1 MRSTKTPARMPDAPT
16 RTALV
21 FGASGQIG
29 AALLARLAGGGWQA
43 FAVSRV
49 PRPPAGG
56 VTWLT
61 GEFANVGGLP
71 EAVDV
76 VFSTGPLDG
85 FAQWYARGQVATR
98 RVVAFGSTS
107 LDTKQTSADAHERD
121 IVARLQAAERLVFDT
136 ASANGAAATVLRPT
150 LVYGAGRDQTL
161 ARIAAMARR
170 VGFFVLPRGAE
181 GKRQPVPGQQPK
193 SVGHDPCGGVG
204 AAARQG
210 QRVDAGAEID
220 GDAGLGLEAIEQ
232 LGRDVVSPVVEIEL
246 PAIGRREVSRGSL
259 GARRVGCSGG
269 RGRCTAGLTASTDG
283 GLTAACGQGHDPC
296 QAERQ
301 QDAGRSAVLPPV
313 HLYLFLLAMM

>member
-1 MRSTKTPARMPDAPT
+1 MPDAPT

-29 AALLARLAGGGWQA
+29 EALLARLAGGGWQV

-85 FAQWYARGQVATR
+85 FAQWHARGQVATR

-107 LDTKQTSADAHERD
+107 LDTKQASADAYERD

-161 ARIAAMARR
+161 ARIAAMGRR
-170 VGFFVLPRGAE
+170 MGFFALPRSAN
-181 GKRQPVPGQQPK
+181 GKRQPVH
-193 SVGHDPCGGVG
+193 VDDLAH
-204 AAARQG
+204 AALAV
-210 QRVDAGAEID
+210 VDAPATHGKAYALPGGETLAYRD
-220 GDAGLGLEAIEQ
+220 MVARTLAALDPPAKLWEVPMPVFRTALWLARKAGMM
-232 LGRDVVSPVVEIEL
+232 R
-246 PAIGRREVSRGSL
+246 
-259 GARRVGCSGG
+259 
-269 RGRCTAGLTASTDG
+269 GLTDDAVARMREDLVFDASPAWRDFGYAPRPFEPDAKAVRRQCVG
-283 GLTAACGQGHDPC
+283 G
-296 QAERQ
+296 
-301 QDAGRSAVLPPV
+301 
-313 HLYLFLLAMM
+313 

>member
-1 MRSTKTPARMPDAPT
+1 MPDAPT

-29 AALLARLAGGGWQA
+29 EALLARLAGGGWQV

-107 LDTKQTSADAHERD
+107 LDTKQASADAYERD

-161 ARIAAMARR
+161 ARIAAMGRR
-170 VGFFVLPRGAE
+170 MGFFVLPRGAN
-181 GKRQPVPGQQPK
+181 GKRQPVH
-193 SVGHDPCGGVG
+193 VDDLAH
-204 AAARQG
+204 AALAV
-210 QRVDAGAEID
+210 VDAPATD
-220 GDAGLGLEAIEQ
+220 GKAYALPGGETLAYRDMVARTLAALDPPARLWEVPMPVFRTALWLVRNAGMM
-232 LGRDVVSPVVEIEL
+232 R
-246 PAIGRREVSRGSL
+246 
-259 GARRVGCSGG
+259 
-269 RGRCTAGLTASTDG
+269 GLTDDAVARVREDLVFDASPAWRDFGYAPRPFEPDAKAVRRQCVG
-283 GLTAACGQGHDPC
+283 G
-296 QAERQ
+296 
-301 QDAGRSAVLPPV
+301 
-313 HLYLFLLAMM
+313 

>member
-1 MRSTKTPARMPDAPT
+1 MPDAPT

-29 AALLARLAGGGWQA
+29 EALLARLAGTGWQV
-43 FAVSRV
+43 FAVSRR

-107 LDTKQTSADAHERD
+107 LDTKQASADAYERD
-121 IVARLQAAERLVFDT
+121 IVARLQVAERLVFDT
-136 ASANGAAATVLRPT
+136 ASTNGAAATVLRPT

-161 ARIAAMARR
+161 ARIAAMGRR
-170 VGFFVLPRGAE
+170 MGFFVLPRGAN
-181 GKRQPVPGQQPK
+181 GKRQPVH
-193 SVGHDPCGGVG
+193 VDDLAH
-204 AAARQG
+204 AALAV
-210 QRVDAGAEID
+210 VDAPATD
-220 GDAGLGLEAIEQ
+220 GKAYALPGGETLAYRDMVARTLAALDPPAKLWEVPMPVFRTALWLARKAGMM
-232 LGRDVVSPVVEIEL
+232 R
-246 PAIGRREVSRGSL
+246 
-259 GARRVGCSGG
+259 
-269 RGRCTAGLTASTDG
+269 GLTDDAVARMREDLVFDASPAWRDFGYAPRPFEPDAKAVRRQCVG
-283 GLTAACGQGHDPC
+283 G
-296 QAERQ
+296 
-301 QDAGRSAVLPPV
+301 
-313 HLYLFLLAMM
+313 

>member
-1 MRSTKTPARMPDAPT
+1 MPDAPT

-29 AALLARLAGGGWQA
+29 EALLARLAGGGWQV

-107 LDTKQTSADAHERD
+107 LDTKQASADAYERD

-136 ASANGAAATVLRPT
+136 ASTNGAAATVLRPT

-161 ARIAAMARR
+161 ARIAAMGRR
-170 VGFFVLPRGAE
+170 MGFFVLPRGAN
-181 GKRQPVPGQQPK
+181 GKRQPVH
-193 SVGHDPCGGVG
+193 VDDLAH
-204 AAARQG
+204 AALAV
-210 QRVDAGAEID
+210 VDAPATHGKAYALPGGETLAYRD
-220 GDAGLGLEAIEQ
+220 MVARTLAALDPPARLWEVPMPVFRTALWLARKAGMMRGLTDDAVARMREDLVFDA
-232 LGRDVVSPVVEIEL
+232 SP
-246 PAIGRREVSRGSL
+246 
-259 GARRVGCSGG
+259 ARRDFGYAPRLFEPDAKSGAPAVC
-269 RGRCTAGLTASTDG
+269 RRLNS
-283 GLTAACGQGHDPC
+283 
-296 QAERQ
+296 
-301 QDAGRSAVLPPV
+301 RSPKR
-313 HLYLFLLAMM
+313 F

>member
-1 MRSTKTPARMPDAPT
+1 MPDAPT

-29 AALLARLAGGGWQA
+29 EALLARLAGGGWQV

-85 FAQWYARGQVATR
+85 FAQWYVRGQVATR

-107 LDTKQTSADAHERD
+107 LDTKQASADAYERD

-136 ASANGAAATVLRPT
+136 ASTNGAAATVLRPT

-161 ARIAAMARR
+161 ARIAAMGRR
-170 VGFFVLPRGAE
+170 MGFFVLPRGAN
-181 GKRQPVPGQQPK
+181 GKRQPVH
-193 SVGHDPCGGVG
+193 VDDLAH
-204 AAARQG
+204 AALAV
-210 QRVDAGAEID
+210 VDAPATD
-220 GDAGLGLEAIEQ
+220 GKAYALPGGETLAYRDMVARTLAALDPPAKLWEVPMPVFRTALWLARKAGMM
-232 LGRDVVSPVVEIEL
+232 R
-246 PAIGRREVSRGSL
+246 
-259 GARRVGCSGG
+259 
-269 RGRCTAGLTASTDG
+269 GLTDDAVARMREDLVFDASPAWRDFGYAPRPFEPDAKAVRRQCVG
-283 GLTAACGQGHDPC
+283 G
-296 QAERQ
+296 
-301 QDAGRSAVLPPV
+301 
-313 HLYLFLLAMM
+313 

>member
-1 MRSTKTPARMPDAPT
+1 MPDAPT

-29 AALLARLAGGGWQA
+29 EALLARLAGGGWQV

-107 LDTKQTSADAHERD
+107 LDTKQASADAYERD

-136 ASANGAAATVLRPT
+136 ASTNGAAATVLRPT

-161 ARIAAMARR
+161 ARIAAMGRR
-170 VGFFVLPRGAE
+170 MGFFVLPRGAN
-181 GKRQPVPGQQPK
+181 GKRQPVH
-193 SVGHDPCGGVG
+193 VDDLAH
-204 AAARQG
+204 AALAV
-210 QRVDAGAEID
+210 VDAPATD
-220 GDAGLGLEAIEQ
+220 GKAYALPGGETLAYRDMVARTLAALDPPAKLWEVPMTVFRTALWLARKAGMM
-232 LGRDVVSPVVEIEL
+232 R
-246 PAIGRREVSRGSL
+246 
-259 GARRVGCSGG
+259 
-269 RGRCTAGLTASTDG
+269 GLTDDAVARMREDLVFDASPAWRDFGYAPRPFEPDAKAVRRQCVG
-283 GLTAACGQGHDPC
+283 G
-296 QAERQ
+296 
-301 QDAGRSAVLPPV
+301 
-313 HLYLFLLAMM
+313 

>member
-1 MRSTKTPARMPDAPT
+1 MPDAPT

-29 AALLARLAGGGWQA
+29 EALLARLAGAGWQV
-43 FAVSRV
+43 FAVSRL
-49 PRPPAGG
+49 PRTPAGG

-107 LDTKQTSADAHERD
+107 LDTKQASADAYERD

-136 ASANGAAATVLRPT
+136 ASTNGAAATVLRPT

-161 ARIAAMARR
+161 ARIAAMGRR
-170 VGFFVLPRGAE
+170 MGFFVLPRGAN
-181 GKRQPVPGQQPK
+181 GKRQPVH
-193 SVGHDPCGGVG
+193 VDDLAH
-204 AAARQG
+204 AALAV
-210 QRVDAGAEID
+210 VDAPATHGKAYALPGGETLAYRD
-220 GDAGLGLEAIEQ
+220 MVARTLAALDPPARLWEVPMPVFRTALWLARKAGMM
-232 LGRDVVSPVVEIEL
+232 R
-246 PAIGRREVSRGSL
+246 
-259 GARRVGCSGG
+259 
-269 RGRCTAGLTASTDG
+269 GLTDDAVARMREDLVFDASPAWRDFGYAPRPFEPDAKAVRRQCVG
-283 GLTAACGQGHDPC
+283 G
-296 QAERQ
+296 
-301 QDAGRSAVLPPV
+301 
-313 HLYLFLLAMM
+313 

>member
-1 MRSTKTPARMPDAPT
+1 MPDAAT

-29 AALLARLAGGGWQA
+29 EALLARLAGGGWQV

-107 LDTKQTSADAHERD
+107 LDTKQASADAYERD

-136 ASANGAAATVLRPT
+136 ALANGASATVLRPT

-161 ARIAAMARR
+161 ARIAAMGRR
-170 VGFFVLPRGAE
+170 MGFFVLPRGAN
-181 GKRQPVPGQQPK
+181 GKRQPVH
-193 SVGHDPCGGVG
+193 VDDLAH
-204 AAARQG
+204 AALAV
-210 QRVDAGAEID
+210 VDAPATD
-220 GDAGLGLEAIEQ
+220 GKAYALPGGETLAYRDMVARTLAALDPPAKLWEVPMPVFRTALWLVRNAGMM
-232 LGRDVVSPVVEIEL
+232 R
-246 PAIGRREVSRGSL
+246 
-259 GARRVGCSGG
+259 
-269 RGRCTAGLTASTDG
+269 GLTDDAVARMREDLVFDASPAWRDFGYAPRPFEPDAKAVRRQCVG
-283 GLTAACGQGHDPC
+283 G
-296 QAERQ
+296 
-301 QDAGRSAVLPPV
+301 
-313 HLYLFLLAMM
+313 

>member
-1 MRSTKTPARMPDAPT
+1 MPDAPT

-29 AALLARLAGGGWQA
+29 EALLARLAGGGWQA

-107 LDTKQTSADAHERD
+107 LDTKQASADAYERD

-136 ASANGAAATVLRPT
+136 ASTNGAAATVLRPT

-161 ARIAAMARR
+161 ARIAAMGRR
-170 VGFFVLPRGAE
+170 MGFFVLPRGAN
-181 GKRQPVPGQQPK
+181 GKRQPVH
-193 SVGHDPCGGVG
+193 VDDLAH
-204 AAARQG
+204 AALAV
-210 QRVDAGAEID
+210 VDAPATD
-220 GDAGLGLEAIEQ
+220 GKAYALPGGETLAYRNMVARTLAALDPPAKLWEVPMPVFRTALWLARKAGMM
-232 LGRDVVSPVVEIEL
+232 R
-246 PAIGRREVSRGSL
+246 
-259 GARRVGCSGG
+259 
-269 RGRCTAGLTASTDG
+269 GLTDDAVARMREDLVFDASPAWRDFGYAPRPFEPDAKAVRRQCVG
-283 GLTAACGQGHDPC
+283 G
-296 QAERQ
+296 
-301 QDAGRSAVLPPV
+301 
-313 HLYLFLLAMM
+313 

>member
-1 MRSTKTPARMPDAPT
+1 MPDAPT

-29 AALLARLAGGGWQA
+29 EALLARLAGGGWQA

-107 LDTKQTSADAHERD
+107 LDTKQASADAYERD

-161 ARIAAMARR
+161 ARIAAMGRR
-170 VGFFVLPRGAE
+170 MGFFVLPRGAN
-181 GKRQPVPGQQPK
+181 GKRQPVH
-193 SVGHDPCGGVG
+193 VDDLAH
-204 AAARQG
+204 AALAV
-210 QRVDAGAEID
+210 VDAPATHGKAYALPGGETLAYRD
-220 GDAGLGLEAIEQ
+220 MVARTLAALDPPAKLWEVPMPVFRTALWLARKAGMM
-232 LGRDVVSPVVEIEL
+232 R
-246 PAIGRREVSRGSL
+246 
-259 GARRVGCSGG
+259 
-269 RGRCTAGLTASTDG
+269 GLTDDAVARMREDLVFDASPAWRDFGYAPRPFEPDAKAVRRQCVG
-283 GLTAACGQGHDPC
+283 G
-296 QAERQ
+296 
-301 QDAGRSAVLPPV
+301 
-313 HLYLFLLAMM
+313 